1 MRLPTSIAIGTL
13 AFAGIFA
20 LGSRLIPSPADRFAT
35 DDGCLEFGEC
45 EAVEDAQSSLFQ
57 ADGTLVPES
66 PPLEA
71 GVCRNAGYLCYGLS
85 QRPDNRV
92 MRWGDGTGEIRV
104 RITSPDFEDS
114 GEARALQ
121 RAAEQG
127 VLTWQGTPFPIRILR
142 GGQGDVDFE
151 IRWARSLGG
160 NQLGQ
165 TSTEWFREG
174 DVSGMRVTGL
184 ALVTRSPFNQN
195 FLLEAAQ
202 VRLTA
207 AHEMGHALGLPHS
220 DDPRDV
226 MYPTNGAARISS
238 SDFATMNALYRLP
251 NGARIDLAGAGY

>member
-1 MRLPTSIAIGTL
+1 MRLPTAIAIGTL
-13 AFAGIFA
+13 AFAGIVA
-20 LGSRLIPSPADRFAT
+20 LGTRMLPGRSDLLDP
-35 DDGCLEFGEC
+35 DDHCEEFGTC
-45 EAVEDAQSSLFQ
+45 EFVDNLSSSLLQ
-57 ADGTLVPES
+57 TEGSPVPEA
-66 PPLEA
+66 PPLGA
-71 GVCRNAGYLCYGLS
+71 DVCRNAGYLCFGLS
-85 QRPDNRV
+85 GRPDHRV
-92 MRWGDGTGEIRV
+92 MRWADGTREIRI
-104 RITSPDFEDS
+104 RITGPEFEDAS
-114 GEARALQ
+114 TERALQ

-142 GGQGDVDFE
+142 GGQGDADFE

-165 TSTEWFREG
+165 THTEWFRQSDE
-174 DVSGMRVTGL
+174 SGMRVSAL
-184 ALVTRSPFNQN
+184 ALVTRSPFNQG
-195 FLLEAAQ
+195 FMLEAEQ

-238 SDFATMNALYRLP
+238 ADFATMNALYRLP